1 MSRLNR
7 ILLIIVIVLAAVT
20 AVLWFKPDLLTSLSA
35 LNPFGSERETIPITT
50 GSLTAQPPRNST
62 TTALTTPG
70 SVANATGNTASQE
83 DKEEEL
89 SPLEKEI
96 RQRHESYQTKVYTYE
111 PYQPPVLRNPFQQI
125 VSNVYI
131 ENEEEQRIISEL
143 STEEDVRRFV
153 QPELPPETKFTGII
167 SAGETK
173 LAIIEMDDE
182 TYIVKE
188 GDLILDKFLIKSITD
203 EKVIIDINGYEISL
217 QLGGGEAT
225 NG

>member
-1 MSRLNR
+1 LSRLNR
-7 ILLIIVIVLAAVT
+7 ILLIIVVILAVVT
-20 AVLWFKPDLLTSLSA
+20 AILWFKPDLLSSLSA
-35 LNPFGSERETIPITT
+35 LNPFGSEGETVPMTA
-50 GSLTAQPPRNST
+50 GSLTAQPPRSNT
-62 TTALTTPG
+62 LTTPA
-70 SVANATGNTASQE
+70 SVVNTPADTAST
-83 DKEEEL
+83 EEREVDL
-89 SPLEKEI
+89 NPLEREI
-96 RQRHESYQTKVYTYE
+96 TQRHESYQTKVYTYE
-111 PYQPPVLRNPFQQI
+111 PYQPPVLRNPFQQV

-131 ENEEEQRIISEL
+131 EDEEEEKIVSEL
-143 STEEDVRRFV
+143 STVEAIRRFV
-153 QPELPPETKFTGII
+153 QPELPPESKFTGII

-203 EKVIIDINGYEISL
+203 EKVVIDINGYEISL